1 MQNMAAAPKQQERA
15 SGVIRQEKLAPLD
28 VRLEKLGLV
37 RDWDFALHLPLRY
50 EDETSVTPIG
60 SLAVNTHA
68 QIEGRVADQRFVRT
82 GRGQQLQA
90 VVEDSTGSIT
100 IRFLHYFPSI
110 QKQLAVGSAVRLYG
124 EPREGYYGGLEMV
137 HPRIK
142 SGKAAETELPK
153 ALTPVYPAGEGIQQR
168 WLRKRI
174 DRALLD
180 LDLTDLVPEAVRTKF
195 GLPGLREA
203 LSYIHTPPSGA
214 DVIGLQERSAP
225 AWRRLIFDELLA
237 QQITLRESRA
247 VAFQRTAPPLAGD
260 DAELVGCFLAQLPFN
275 LTNAQRRVTDEILA
289 DLAANRPMHRL
300 VQGDVGSGKTVV
312 AALAALRAV
321 ASGHQASLM
330 APTEIL
336 AEQHFRKIAAWLEPL
351 GIRTAWLTGRI
362 FDELLAQQITL
373 RESRAVAFQRT
384 APPLAGDDA
393 ELVGCF
399 LAQLPFNL
407 TNAQRRVTD
416 EILADLAANRP
427 MHRLV
432 QGDVGSGKTVVAAL
446 AALRAVA
453 SGHQAS
459 LMAPTE
465 ILAEQHFRK
474 IAAWLEPLGIRTAWL
489 TGRLK
494 TAEKNAALEAV
505 ASGEARIVIGT
516 HALIQEGVKF
526 ANLGLAIVDEQ
537 HRFGVAQR
545 LALRTRPESALVP
558 HLLML
563 SATPIPR
570 TLAMSYLADLDVSVI
585 DELPPGRTPVVTKTV
600 KTSRKDDVLSV
611 VRSVVAQ
618 GRQVYWVCPLIE
630 ESDKLDLTPA
640 TVCRDD
646 LQQRLPDLTVGL
658 VHGAMP
664 AAEKDA
670 VMQDFVSGL
679 TQILVATTVI
689 EVGVDVPNA
698 TLMVIEHAE
707 RFGLAQLHQLRGRVG
722 RGATQSAC
730 ILLFGEDISPAG
742 WERLKAIRDT
752 TDGFEIARRD
762 LEMRGPGEFLGE
774 RQSGT
779 PLLRFADLDRD
790 EALLAAARR
799 TADAWLE
806 KDRDA
811 ALRHAARWFKTAGEF
826 LAA

>member
-1 MQNMAAAPKQQERA
+1 MAAAPKQQERA

-110 QKQLAVGSAVRLYG
+110 QKQLAVGSTVRLYG

-260 DAELVGCFLAQLPFN
+260 DTELVGCFLAQLPFN

-336 AEQHFRKIAAWLEPL
+336 AEQHFRKIAAWL
-351 GIRTAWLTGRI
+351 
-362 FDELLAQQITL
+362 D
-373 RESRAVAFQRT
+373 
-384 APPLAGDDA
+384 
-393 ELVGCF
+393 
-399 LAQLPFNL
+399 
-407 TNAQRRVTD
+407 
-416 EILADLAANRP
+416 
-427 MHRLV
+427 
-432 QGDVGSGKTVVAAL
+432 
-446 AALRAVA
+446 
-453 SGHQAS
+453 
-459 LMAPTE
+459 
-465 ILAEQHFRK
+465 
-474 IAAWLEPLGIRTAWL
+474 PLGIRTAWL

-722 RGATQSAC
+722 RGAAQSAC

>member
-28 VRLEKLGLV
+28 VRLEKLGLM

-110 QKQLAVGSAVRLYG
+110 QKQLAVGSTVRLYG

-351 GIRTAWLTGRI
+351 GIRTAWLTGR
-362 FDELLAQQITL
+362 
-373 RESRAVAFQRT
+373 
-384 APPLAGDDA
+384 
-393 ELVGCF
+393 
-399 LAQLPFNL
+399 
-407 TNAQRRVTD
+407 
-416 EILADLAANRP
+416 
-427 MHRLV
+427 
-432 QGDVGSGKTVVAAL
+432 
-446 AALRAVA
+446 
-453 SGHQAS
+453 
-459 LMAPTE
+459 
-465 ILAEQHFRK
+465 
-474 IAAWLEPLGIRTAWL
+474 
-489 TGRLK
+489 LK

-545 LALRTRPESALVP
+545 LALRTSPESALVP

>member
-110 QKQLAVGSAVRLYG
+110 QKQLAVGSTVRLYG

-214 DVIGLQERSAP
+214 NVIGLQERSAP
-225 AWRRLIFDELLA
+225 AWRRL
-237 QQITLRESRA
+237 
-247 VAFQRTAPPLAGD
+247 
-260 DAELVGCFLAQLPFN
+260 
-275 LTNAQRRVTDEILA
+275 
-289 DLAANRPMHRL
+289 
-300 VQGDVGSGKTVV
+300 
-312 AALAALRAV
+312 
-321 ASGHQASLM
+321 
-330 APTEIL
+330 
-336 AEQHFRKIAAWLEPL
+336 
-351 GIRTAWLTGRI
+351 I

>member
-110 QKQLAVGSAVRLYG
+110 QKQLAVGSTVRLYG

-260 DAELVGCFLAQLPFN
+260 DV
-275 LTNAQRRVTDEILA
+275 
-289 DLAANRPMHRL
+289 
-300 VQGDVGSGKTVV
+300 
-312 AALAALRAV
+312 
-321 ASGHQASLM
+321 
-330 APTEIL
+330 
-336 AEQHFRKIAAWLEPL
+336 
-351 GIRTAWLTGRI
+351 
-362 FDELLAQQITL
+362 
-373 RESRAVAFQRT
+373 
-384 APPLAGDDA
+384 

-664 AAEKDA
+664 AAEKNA

-806 KDRDA
+806 MDRDA

>member
-110 QKQLAVGSAVRLYG
+110 QKQLAVGSTVRLYG

-225 AWRRLIFDELLA
+225 AWRRL
-237 QQITLRESRA
+237 
-247 VAFQRTAPPLAGD
+247 
-260 DAELVGCFLAQLPFN
+260 
-275 LTNAQRRVTDEILA
+275 
-289 DLAANRPMHRL
+289 
-300 VQGDVGSGKTVV
+300 
-312 AALAALRAV
+312 
-321 ASGHQASLM
+321 
-330 APTEIL
+330 
-336 AEQHFRKIAAWLEPL
+336 
-351 GIRTAWLTGRI
+351 I

-664 AAEKDA
+664 AAEKDG

>member
-110 QKQLAVGSAVRLYG
+110 QKQLAVGSTVRLYG

-225 AWRRLIFDELLA
+225 AWRRL
-237 QQITLRESRA
+237 
-247 VAFQRTAPPLAGD
+247 
-260 DAELVGCFLAQLPFN
+260 
-275 LTNAQRRVTDEILA
+275 
-289 DLAANRPMHRL
+289 
-300 VQGDVGSGKTVV
+300 
-312 AALAALRAV
+312 
-321 ASGHQASLM
+321 
-330 APTEIL
+330 
-336 AEQHFRKIAAWLEPL
+336 
-351 GIRTAWLTGRI
+351 I

-722 RGATQSAC
+722 RGAAQSAC

-790 EALLAAARR
+790 EALLAAVRR
-799 TADAWLE
+799 TADVWLE

>member
-90 VVEDSTGSIT
+90 VVEDSTGNIT

-110 QKQLAVGSAVRLYG
+110 QKQLAVGSTVRLYG

-351 GIRTAWLTGRI
+351 GIRTAWLTGR
-362 FDELLAQQITL
+362 
-373 RESRAVAFQRT
+373 
-384 APPLAGDDA
+384 
-393 ELVGCF
+393 
-399 LAQLPFNL
+399 
-407 TNAQRRVTD
+407 
-416 EILADLAANRP
+416 
-427 MHRLV
+427 
-432 QGDVGSGKTVVAAL
+432 
-446 AALRAVA
+446 
-453 SGHQAS
+453 
-459 LMAPTE
+459 
-465 ILAEQHFRK
+465 
-474 IAAWLEPLGIRTAWL
+474 
-489 TGRLK
+489 LK

-516 HALIQEGVKF
+516 HALIQEDVKF

-722 RGATQSAC
+722 RGAAQSAC

-799 TADAWLE
+799 TADVWLE

>member
-110 QKQLAVGSAVRLYG
+110 QKQLAVGSTVRLYG

-321 ASGHQASLM
+321 ASGY
-330 APTEIL
+330 
-336 AEQHFRKIAAWLEPL
+336 
-351 GIRTAWLTGRI
+351 
-362 FDELLAQQITL
+362 
-373 RESRAVAFQRT
+373 
-384 APPLAGDDA
+384 
-393 ELVGCF
+393 
-399 LAQLPFNL
+399 
-407 TNAQRRVTD
+407 
-416 EILADLAANRP
+416 
-427 MHRLV
+427 
-432 QGDVGSGKTVVAAL
+432 
-446 AALRAVA
+446 
-453 SGHQAS
+453 QAS

-811 ALRHAARWFKTAGEF
+811 ALRHAARWFKTVGEF

>member
-110 QKQLAVGSAVRLYG
+110 QKQLAVGSTVRLYG

-289 DLAANRPMHRL
+289 DLAANRPMHR
-300 VQGDVGSGKTVV
+300 
-312 AALAALRAV
+312 
-321 ASGHQASLM
+321 H
-330 APTEIL
+330 
-336 AEQHFRKIAAWLEPL
+336 
-351 GIRTAWLTGRI
+351 
-362 FDELLAQQITL
+362 
-373 RESRAVAFQRT
+373 
-384 APPLAGDDA
+384 
-393 ELVGCF
+393 
-399 LAQLPFNL
+399 
-407 TNAQRRVTD
+407 
-416 EILADLAANRP
+416 
-427 MHRLV
+427 V

>member
-68 QIEGRVADQRFVRT
+68 QIEGRIADQRFVRT

-110 QKQLAVGSAVRLYG
+110 QKQLAVGSTVRLYG

-225 AWRRLIFDELLA
+225 AWRRL
-237 QQITLRESRA
+237 
-247 VAFQRTAPPLAGD
+247 
-260 DAELVGCFLAQLPFN
+260 
-275 LTNAQRRVTDEILA
+275 
-289 DLAANRPMHRL
+289 
-300 VQGDVGSGKTVV
+300 
-312 AALAALRAV
+312 
-321 ASGHQASLM
+321 
-330 APTEIL
+330 
-336 AEQHFRKIAAWLEPL
+336 
-351 GIRTAWLTGRI
+351 I

-707 RFGLAQLHQLRGRVG
+707 RVGLAQLHQLRGRVG
-722 RGATQSAC
+722 RGAAQSAC

>member
-100 IRFLHYFPSI
+100 SRFLHYFPSI
-110 QKQLAVGSAVRLYG
+110 QKQLAVGSTVRLYG

-225 AWRRLIFDELLA
+225 AWRRL
-237 QQITLRESRA
+237 
-247 VAFQRTAPPLAGD
+247 
-260 DAELVGCFLAQLPFN
+260 
-275 LTNAQRRVTDEILA
+275 
-289 DLAANRPMHRL
+289 
-300 VQGDVGSGKTVV
+300 
-312 AALAALRAV
+312 
-321 ASGHQASLM
+321 
-330 APTEIL
+330 
-336 AEQHFRKIAAWLEPL
+336 
-351 GIRTAWLTGRI
+351 I

>member
-110 QKQLAVGSAVRLYG
+110 QKQLAVGSTVRLYG

-260 DAELVGCFLAQLPFN
+260 D
-275 LTNAQRRVTDEILA
+275 T
-289 DLAANRPMHRL
+289 
-300 VQGDVGSGKTVV
+300 
-312 AALAALRAV
+312 
-321 ASGHQASLM
+321 
-330 APTEIL
+330 
-336 AEQHFRKIAAWLEPL
+336 
-351 GIRTAWLTGRI
+351 
-362 FDELLAQQITL
+362 
-373 RESRAVAFQRT
+373 
-384 APPLAGDDA
+384 

-505 ASGEARIVIGT
+505 ASGEARIVIGS

-722 RGATQSAC
+722 RGAAQSAC

>member
-110 QKQLAVGSAVRLYG
+110 QKQLAVGSTVRLYG

-225 AWRRLIFDELLA
+225 AWRRL
-237 QQITLRESRA
+237 
-247 VAFQRTAPPLAGD
+247 
-260 DAELVGCFLAQLPFN
+260 
-275 LTNAQRRVTDEILA
+275 
-289 DLAANRPMHRL
+289 
-300 VQGDVGSGKTVV
+300 
-312 AALAALRAV
+312 
-321 ASGHQASLM
+321 
-330 APTEIL
+330 
-336 AEQHFRKIAAWLEPL
+336 
-351 GIRTAWLTGRI
+351 I

-722 RGATQSAC
+722 RGAAQSAC

>member
-110 QKQLAVGSAVRLYG
+110 QKQLAVGSTVRLYG

-351 GIRTAWLTGRI
+351 GIRTAWLTGR
-362 FDELLAQQITL
+362 
-373 RESRAVAFQRT
+373 
-384 APPLAGDDA
+384 
-393 ELVGCF
+393 
-399 LAQLPFNL
+399 
-407 TNAQRRVTD
+407 
-416 EILADLAANRP
+416 
-427 MHRLV
+427 
-432 QGDVGSGKTVVAAL
+432 
-446 AALRAVA
+446 
-453 SGHQAS
+453 
-459 LMAPTE
+459 
-465 ILAEQHFRK
+465 
-474 IAAWLEPLGIRTAWL
+474 
-489 TGRLK
+489 LK

-585 DELPPGRTPVVTKTV
+585 DELPPGHTPVVTKTV

-722 RGATQSAC
+722 RGAAQSAC

-799 TADAWLE
+799 TADVWLE

>member
-110 QKQLAVGSAVRLYG
+110 QKQLAVGSTVRLYG

-351 GIRTAWLTGRI
+351 GIRTAWLTGR
-362 FDELLAQQITL
+362 
-373 RESRAVAFQRT
+373 
-384 APPLAGDDA
+384 
-393 ELVGCF
+393 
-399 LAQLPFNL
+399 
-407 TNAQRRVTD
+407 
-416 EILADLAANRP
+416 
-427 MHRLV
+427 
-432 QGDVGSGKTVVAAL
+432 
-446 AALRAVA
+446 
-453 SGHQAS
+453 
-459 LMAPTE
+459 
-465 ILAEQHFRK
+465 
-474 IAAWLEPLGIRTAWL
+474 
-489 TGRLK
+489 LK

-526 ANLGLAIVDEQ
+526 ANLGLAIVDEL

-722 RGATQSAC
+722 RGAAQSAC

-799 TADAWLE
+799 TADVWLE

>member
-110 QKQLAVGSAVRLYG
+110 QKQLAVGSTVRLYG

-225 AWRRLIFDELLA
+225 AWRRL
-237 QQITLRESRA
+237 
-247 VAFQRTAPPLAGD
+247 
-260 DAELVGCFLAQLPFN
+260 
-275 LTNAQRRVTDEILA
+275 
-289 DLAANRPMHRL
+289 
-300 VQGDVGSGKTVV
+300 
-312 AALAALRAV
+312 
-321 ASGHQASLM
+321 
-330 APTEIL
+330 
-336 AEQHFRKIAAWLEPL
+336 
-351 GIRTAWLTGRI
+351 I

-630 ESDKLDLTPA
+630 ERDKLDLTPA

-722 RGATQSAC
+722 RGAAQSAC

>member
-110 QKQLAVGSAVRLYG
+110 QKQLAVGSTVRLYG
-124 EPREGYYGGLEMV
+124 EPREGYYGELEMV

-225 AWRRLIFDELLA
+225 AWRRL
-237 QQITLRESRA
+237 
-247 VAFQRTAPPLAGD
+247 
-260 DAELVGCFLAQLPFN
+260 
-275 LTNAQRRVTDEILA
+275 
-289 DLAANRPMHRL
+289 
-300 VQGDVGSGKTVV
+300 
-312 AALAALRAV
+312 
-321 ASGHQASLM
+321 
-330 APTEIL
+330 
-336 AEQHFRKIAAWLEPL
+336 
-351 GIRTAWLTGRI
+351 I

>member
-110 QKQLAVGSAVRLYG
+110 QKQLAVGSTVRLYG

-225 AWRRLIFDELLA
+225 AWRRL
-237 QQITLRESRA
+237 
-247 VAFQRTAPPLAGD
+247 
-260 DAELVGCFLAQLPFN
+260 
-275 LTNAQRRVTDEILA
+275 
-289 DLAANRPMHRL
+289 
-300 VQGDVGSGKTVV
+300 
-312 AALAALRAV
+312 
-321 ASGHQASLM
+321 
-330 APTEIL
+330 
-336 AEQHFRKIAAWLEPL
+336 
-351 GIRTAWLTGRI
+351 I

-811 ALRHAARWFKTAGEF
+811 ALRHAARWFKTAGVF

>member
-28 VRLEKLGLV
+28 IRLEKLGLV

-110 QKQLAVGSAVRLYG
+110 QKQLAVGSTVRLYG

-336 AEQHFRKIAAWLEPL
+336 AEQHFRKIAAWL
-351 GIRTAWLTGRI
+351 
-362 FDELLAQQITL
+362 D
-373 RESRAVAFQRT
+373 
-384 APPLAGDDA
+384 
-393 ELVGCF
+393 
-399 LAQLPFNL
+399 
-407 TNAQRRVTD
+407 
-416 EILADLAANRP
+416 
-427 MHRLV
+427 
-432 QGDVGSGKTVVAAL
+432 
-446 AALRAVA
+446 
-453 SGHQAS
+453 
-459 LMAPTE
+459 
-465 ILAEQHFRK
+465 
-474 IAAWLEPLGIRTAWL
+474 PLGIRTAWL

-722 RGATQSAC
+722 RGAAQSAC

>member
-110 QKQLAVGSAVRLYG
+110 QKQLAVGSTVRLYG

-260 DAELVGCFLAQLPFN
+260 AAELVGC
-275 LTNAQRRVTDEILA
+275 V
-289 DLAANRPMHRL
+289 
-300 VQGDVGSGKTVV
+300 
-312 AALAALRAV
+312 
-321 ASGHQASLM
+321 
-330 APTEIL
+330 
-336 AEQHFRKIAAWLEPL
+336 
-351 GIRTAWLTGRI
+351 
-362 FDELLAQQITL
+362 
-373 RESRAVAFQRT
+373 
-384 APPLAGDDA
+384 
-393 ELVGCF
+393 

-722 RGATQSAC
+722 RGAAQSAC

>member
-110 QKQLAVGSAVRLYG
+110 QKQLAVGSTVRLYG

-336 AEQHFRKIAAWLEPL
+336 AEQHFRKIA
-351 GIRTAWLTGRI
+351 
-362 FDELLAQQITL
+362 
-373 RESRAVAFQRT
+373 V
-384 APPLAGDDA
+384 
-393 ELVGCF
+393 
-399 LAQLPFNL
+399 
-407 TNAQRRVTD
+407 
-416 EILADLAANRP
+416 
-427 MHRLV
+427 
-432 QGDVGSGKTVVAAL
+432 
-446 AALRAVA
+446 
-453 SGHQAS
+453 
-459 LMAPTE
+459 
-465 ILAEQHFRK
+465 
-474 IAAWLEPLGIRTAWL
+474 WLEPLGIRTAWL

>member
-100 IRFLHYFPSI
+100 IRFLHYLPSI
-110 QKQLAVGSAVRLYG
+110 QKQLAVGSTVRLYG

-351 GIRTAWLTGRI
+351 GIRTAWLTGR
-362 FDELLAQQITL
+362 
-373 RESRAVAFQRT
+373 
-384 APPLAGDDA
+384 
-393 ELVGCF
+393 
-399 LAQLPFNL
+399 
-407 TNAQRRVTD
+407 
-416 EILADLAANRP
+416 
-427 MHRLV
+427 
-432 QGDVGSGKTVVAAL
+432 
-446 AALRAVA
+446 
-453 SGHQAS
+453 
-459 LMAPTE
+459 
-465 ILAEQHFRK
+465 
-474 IAAWLEPLGIRTAWL
+474 
-489 TGRLK
+489 LK

-570 TLAMSYLADLDVSVI
+570 TLAMSYLANLDVSVI

>member
-60 SLAVNTHA
+60 SLVVNTHA

-110 QKQLAVGSAVRLYG
+110 QKQLAVGSTVRLYG

-351 GIRTAWLTGRI
+351 GIRTAWLTGR
-362 FDELLAQQITL
+362 
-373 RESRAVAFQRT
+373 
-384 APPLAGDDA
+384 
-393 ELVGCF
+393 
-399 LAQLPFNL
+399 
-407 TNAQRRVTD
+407 
-416 EILADLAANRP
+416 
-427 MHRLV
+427 
-432 QGDVGSGKTVVAAL
+432 
-446 AALRAVA
+446 
-453 SGHQAS
+453 
-459 LMAPTE
+459 
-465 ILAEQHFRK
+465 
-474 IAAWLEPLGIRTAWL
+474 
-489 TGRLK
+489 LK

-526 ANLGLAIVDEQ
+526 ANVGLAIVDEQ

-670 VMQDFVSGL
+670 IMQDFVSGL

-722 RGATQSAC
+722 RGAAQSAC

>member
-110 QKQLAVGSAVRLYG
+110 QKQLAVGSTVRLYG

-225 AWRRLIFDELLA
+225 AWRRL
-237 QQITLRESRA
+237 
-247 VAFQRTAPPLAGD
+247 
-260 DAELVGCFLAQLPFN
+260 
-275 LTNAQRRVTDEILA
+275 
-289 DLAANRPMHRL
+289 
-300 VQGDVGSGKTVV
+300 
-312 AALAALRAV
+312 
-321 ASGHQASLM
+321 
-330 APTEIL
+330 
-336 AEQHFRKIAAWLEPL
+336 
-351 GIRTAWLTGRI
+351 I

-618 GRQVYWVCPLIE
+618 GRQVYWGCPLIE

-698 TLMVIEHAE
+698 TLMVIERAE

-811 ALRHAARWFKTAGEF
+811 ALRHAARWLKTAGEF

>member
-110 QKQLAVGSAVRLYG
+110 QKQLAVGSTVRLYG

-351 GIRTAWLTGRI
+351 GIRTAWLT
-362 FDELLAQQITL
+362 
-373 RESRAVAFQRT
+373 S
-384 APPLAGDDA
+384 
-393 ELVGCF
+393 
-399 LAQLPFNL
+399 
-407 TNAQRRVTD
+407 
-416 EILADLAANRP
+416 
-427 MHRLV
+427 
-432 QGDVGSGKTVVAAL
+432 
-446 AALRAVA
+446 
-453 SGHQAS
+453 
-459 LMAPTE
+459 
-465 ILAEQHFRK
+465 
-474 IAAWLEPLGIRTAWL
+474 
-489 TGRLK
+489 RLK

-722 RGATQSAC
+722 RGAAQSAC

>member
-110 QKQLAVGSAVRLYG
+110 QKQLAVGSTVRLYG

-180 LDLTDLVPEAVRTKF
+180 LDLTDLVPEALRTKF

-225 AWRRLIFDELLA
+225 AWRRL
-237 QQITLRESRA
+237 
-247 VAFQRTAPPLAGD
+247 
-260 DAELVGCFLAQLPFN
+260 
-275 LTNAQRRVTDEILA
+275 
-289 DLAANRPMHRL
+289 
-300 VQGDVGSGKTVV
+300 
-312 AALAALRAV
+312 
-321 ASGHQASLM
+321 
-330 APTEIL
+330 
-336 AEQHFRKIAAWLEPL
+336 
-351 GIRTAWLTGRI
+351 I

-722 RGATQSAC
+722 RGAAQSAC

>member
-110 QKQLAVGSAVRLYG
+110 QKQLAVGSTVRLYG

-225 AWRRLIFDELLA
+225 AWRRL
-237 QQITLRESRA
+237 
-247 VAFQRTAPPLAGD
+247 
-260 DAELVGCFLAQLPFN
+260 
-275 LTNAQRRVTDEILA
+275 
-289 DLAANRPMHRL
+289 
-300 VQGDVGSGKTVV
+300 
-312 AALAALRAV
+312 
-321 ASGHQASLM
+321 
-330 APTEIL
+330 
-336 AEQHFRKIAAWLEPL
+336 
-351 GIRTAWLTGRI
+351 I

-679 TQILVATTVI
+679 TQILVATTII

-722 RGATQSAC
+722 RGAAQSAC

>member
-110 QKQLAVGSAVRLYG
+110 QKQLAVGSTVRLYG

-225 AWRRLIFDELLA
+225 AWRRL
-237 QQITLRESRA
+237 
-247 VAFQRTAPPLAGD
+247 
-260 DAELVGCFLAQLPFN
+260 
-275 LTNAQRRVTDEILA
+275 
-289 DLAANRPMHRL
+289 
-300 VQGDVGSGKTVV
+300 
-312 AALAALRAV
+312 
-321 ASGHQASLM
+321 
-330 APTEIL
+330 
-336 AEQHFRKIAAWLEPL
+336 
-351 GIRTAWLTGRI
+351 I

-679 TQILVATTVI
+679 TKILVATTVI

>member
-110 QKQLAVGSAVRLYG
+110 QKQLAVGSTVRLYG

-260 DAELVGCFLAQLPFN
+260 DAELVGCFLAQLPF
-275 LTNAQRRVTDEILA
+275 I
-289 DLAANRPMHRL
+289 
-300 VQGDVGSGKTVV
+300 
-312 AALAALRAV
+312 
-321 ASGHQASLM
+321 
-330 APTEIL
+330 
-336 AEQHFRKIAAWLEPL
+336 
-351 GIRTAWLTGRI
+351 
-362 FDELLAQQITL
+362 
-373 RESRAVAFQRT
+373 
-384 APPLAGDDA
+384 
-393 ELVGCF
+393 
-399 LAQLPFNL
+399 L

-585 DELPPGRTPVVTKTV
+585 DKLPPGRTPVVTKTV

>member
-60 SLAVNTHA
+60 SLVVNTHA

-110 QKQLAVGSAVRLYG
+110 QKQLAVGSTVRLYG

-195 GLPGLREA
+195 ALPGLREA

-225 AWRRLIFDELLA
+225 AWRRL
-237 QQITLRESRA
+237 
-247 VAFQRTAPPLAGD
+247 
-260 DAELVGCFLAQLPFN
+260 
-275 LTNAQRRVTDEILA
+275 
-289 DLAANRPMHRL
+289 
-300 VQGDVGSGKTVV
+300 
-312 AALAALRAV
+312 
-321 ASGHQASLM
+321 
-330 APTEIL
+330 
-336 AEQHFRKIAAWLEPL
+336 
-351 GIRTAWLTGRI
+351 I

-670 VMQDFVSGL
+670 IMQDFVSGL

-722 RGATQSAC
+722 RGAAQSAC

>member
-110 QKQLAVGSAVRLYG
+110 QKQLAVGSTVRLYG

-225 AWRRLIFDELLA
+225 AWRRL
-237 QQITLRESRA
+237 
-247 VAFQRTAPPLAGD
+247 
-260 DAELVGCFLAQLPFN
+260 
-275 LTNAQRRVTDEILA
+275 
-289 DLAANRPMHRL
+289 
-300 VQGDVGSGKTVV
+300 
-312 AALAALRAV
+312 
-321 ASGHQASLM
+321 
-330 APTEIL
+330 
-336 AEQHFRKIAAWLEPL
+336 
-351 GIRTAWLTGRI
+351 I

-722 RGATQSAC
+722 RGAAQSAC
-730 ILLFGEDISPAG
+730 ILLFGEDLSPAG

-752 TDGFEIARRD
+752 TDGFAIARRD

-799 TADAWLE
+799 TADVWLE

>member
-110 QKQLAVGSAVRLYG
+110 QKQLAVGSTVRLYG

-260 DAELVGCFLAQLPFN
+260 DAELVGY
-275 LTNAQRRVTDEILA
+275 
-289 DLAANRPMHRL
+289 
-300 VQGDVGSGKTVV
+300 
-312 AALAALRAV
+312 
-321 ASGHQASLM
+321 
-330 APTEIL
+330 
-336 AEQHFRKIAAWLEPL
+336 
-351 GIRTAWLTGRI
+351 
-362 FDELLAQQITL
+362 
-373 RESRAVAFQRT
+373 
-384 APPLAGDDA
+384 
-393 ELVGCF
+393 F

-722 RGATQSAC
+722 RGAAQSAC

>member
-90 VVEDSTGSIT
+90 AVEDSTGSIT

-110 QKQLAVGSAVRLYG
+110 QKQLAVGSTVRLYG

-225 AWRRLIFDELLA
+225 AWRRL
-237 QQITLRESRA
+237 
-247 VAFQRTAPPLAGD
+247 
-260 DAELVGCFLAQLPFN
+260 
-275 LTNAQRRVTDEILA
+275 
-289 DLAANRPMHRL
+289 
-300 VQGDVGSGKTVV
+300 
-312 AALAALRAV
+312 
-321 ASGHQASLM
+321 
-330 APTEIL
+330 
-336 AEQHFRKIAAWLEPL
+336 
-351 GIRTAWLTGRI
+351 I

-722 RGATQSAC
+722 RGAAQSAC

-799 TADAWLE
+799 TADVWLE